1 MNTTAWAVGTS
12 AVVVAGRWATGKP
25 LDIKLVVGLGAYAVS
40 LSLVSNIDAD
50 IASKLSA
57 MVFFMA
63 CIGPE
68 GVSGG
73 APTIAAIFQ
82 KLGIAGGK

>member
-1 MNTTAWAVGTS
+1 MNTAVWAVGTS

-40 LSLVSNIDAD
+40 LSVASNIDAD
-50 IASKLSA
+50 IAAKLSA

-63 CIGPE
+63 CLGPE
-68 GVSGG
+68 GVKGG
-73 APTIAAIFQ
+73 TPTIAAIAQ
-82 KLGIAGGK
+82 KLGIGS